1 MRRLG
6 IMLDGYFADMLATNL
21 GKMSKLRGINHNN
34 NSKFYVICESRV
46 LEVRLILIKAHSN

>member
-6 IMLDGYFADMLATNL
+6 IMVDGYFADMLATNL

-34 NSKFYVICESRV
+34 NSQFYVICQSKV